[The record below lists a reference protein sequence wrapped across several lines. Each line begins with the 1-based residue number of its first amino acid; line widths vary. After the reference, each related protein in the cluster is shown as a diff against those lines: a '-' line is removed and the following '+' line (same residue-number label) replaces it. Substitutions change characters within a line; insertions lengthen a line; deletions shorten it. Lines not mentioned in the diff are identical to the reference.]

1 MTNYFNKLSP
11 EEKLIQLGK
20 CRFMDSSEFYNGVSF
35 LIDKKIKLEN
45 CLNLIDHLLERALLE

>member
-35 LIDKKIKLEN
+35 LKDKKNSNCWLWFSRIASRIKY
-45 CLNLIDHLLERALLE
+45 A